1 MKSQKR
7 SKRQDLGARSKMMI
21 EDLVKMQQLKLL
33 QQKQKLQE
41 KKVFLRFMAKSIKR
55 KIRKQRKKLV

>member
-1 MKSQKR
+1 MRSQKR
-7 SKRQDLGARSKMMI
+7 SKRQDKGARNKMMI

-55 KIRKQRKKLV
+55 KRRKQRKKLV

>member
-7 SKRQDLGARSKMMI
+7 SKRQDKGARNKMMI

-55 KIRKQRKKLV
+55 KRRKQRKKLV

>member
-1 MKSQKR
+1 
-7 SKRQDLGARSKMMI
+7 MMI

>member
-1 MKSQKR
+1 MRSQKR
-7 SKRQDLGARSKMMI
+7 SKRQDKGARNKMMI